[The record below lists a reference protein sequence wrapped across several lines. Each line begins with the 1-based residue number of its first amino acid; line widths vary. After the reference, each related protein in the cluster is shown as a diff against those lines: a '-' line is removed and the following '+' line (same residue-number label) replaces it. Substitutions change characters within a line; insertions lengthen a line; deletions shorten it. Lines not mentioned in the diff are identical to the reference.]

1 MTPGE
6 PDGQGVGRPAPD
18 QLPRRRGW
26 GWIAARTPLVV
37 SAGLVLVPL
46 GVAVFGPLVRVDV
59 RRGLPYEGG
68 GWLGTD
74 GLGRDVLQLLLVGGR
89 TALGMALGAVVIAY
103 LIGGV
108 IGLVAAST
116 RHRWVDEV
124 LIRPLDV
131 LLPLPSLLVISVVAV
146 GWRASPLAITLAV
159 AMVNVP
165 TVARLVRAAALDAA
179 SGPVV
184 EALRMQRESWVG
196 IQLGYVGRAVL
207 GPVAADLGTRITLA
221 VFLVASVNFLG
232 LGLSPTAPDWA
243 VSVSRNREGILLQP
257 WAVVAPALMLV
268 AFTLGFNLLADRLVH
283 HTRRLAEVPR

>member
-1 MTPGE
+1 VSG
-6 PDGQGVGRPAPD
+6 G
-18 QLPRRRGW
+18 
-26 GWIAARTPLVV
+26 LVV
-37 SAGLVLVPL
+37 IPL
-46 GVAVFGPLVRVDV
+46 LVAVFGPLVPLDAK
-59 RRGLPYEGG
+59 RGLPYEGG
-68 GWLGTD
+68 ARLGTD

-116 RHRWVDEV
+116 RHRWLDEV

-207 GPVAADLGTRITLA
+207 GPVAADVGTRITLA

-283 HTRRLAEVPR
+283 HTRRLANPERSNGTDEWQHAGEQGTDERSRG

>member
-1 MTPGE
+1 M
-6 PDGQGVGRPAPD
+6 RA
-18 QLPRRRGW
+18 LR
-26 GWIAARTPLVV
+26 ARTPLVV
-37 SAGLVLVPL
+37 SALLVLVPL
-46 GVAVFGPLVRVDV
+46 LVAVLGPLVKVGARP
-59 RRGLPYEGG
+59 GLPYEATGL
-68 GWLGTD
+68 LGTD
-74 GLGRDVLQLLLVGGR
+74 GLGRDVFGLLLVGGR
-89 TALGMALGAVVIAY
+89 TALGMALGAVLIAY
-103 LIGGV
+103 FLGGL

-116 RHRWVDEV
+116 RHRWVDEL

-196 IQLGYVGRAVL
+196 IHLGYVGRAVL
-207 GPVAADLGTRITLA
+207 GPVAADIGTRITLA

-243 VSVSRNREGILLQP
+243 VSVSRNREGLLLQP
-257 WAVVAPALMLV
+257 WAVLAPALLLV
-268 AFTLGFNLLADRLVH
+268 SFTLGFNLLADRLVH
-283 HTRRLAEVPR
+283 RTRRLVEAKR